1 MSLRDKRERKPAP
14 ASDTDPPAAP
24 NPLTA
29 TAGPG
34 YVTLDWPNNTTDADW
49 ASFSVYR
56 SPTAGS
62 GHALIA
68 EGLTSSELTDFDVNA
83 GATYY
88 YVATANDLSGN
99 ESLPSN
105 EASATPTEPLPLS
118 LHVNDITVVIAN
130 RGKNY
135 FGTATVTVV
144 DQDGNPTSGVEVVGS
159 WSWNS
164 MNLGSGSGVTDGSGT
179 VIMDSPNAKAVS
191 TDVLTFTV
199 TDLVLGGYTYDSAS
213 DVESSDSATVP

>member
-1 MSLRDKRERKPAP
+1 VVTPSSRPIRPP
-14 ASDTDPPAAP
+14 DTDAPAAP
-24 NPLTA
+24 SPLTA

-34 YVTLDWPNNTTDADW
+34 YITLDWPDNATDADW

-56 SPTAGS
+56 SLTAGS
-62 GHALIA
+62 GRVLIA
-68 EGLTSSELTDFDVNA
+68 EGLTSSELTDYDVNA
-83 GATYY
+83 GTTYY
-88 YVATANDLSGN
+88 YVATAKDLSDN
-99 ESLPSN
+99 ESVPSN
-105 EASATPTEPLPLS
+105 EASATPTQPLPLS

-164 MNLGSGSGVTDGSGT
+164 MNLGSGSGVTDGTGV
-179 VIMDSPNAKAVS
+179 VIMDSPNVKAVS

-199 TDLVLGGYTYDSAS
+199 TDLVLGGYTYDSVG
-213 DVESSDSATVP
+213 DVESSDSVTVP